1 MATFEKYTKKN
12 GSIAWLVRAYL
23 GIDPL
28 TSKQINIEKRG
39 FTSRKEAKI
48 FIERKMF
55 DIEKNGLSKTKA
67 TDFKAVYELWLT
79 TYQLTVKESS
89 LVKLKQK
96 FDNYIL
102 PAFGRYEMDKIKPA
116 DVQQFAN
123 FMCLEKENKHYKE
136 YISNVSRI
144 FEFAIKQGLAKKNP
158 VKMITIPKKKA
169 DLSEKSIN
177 FFTKD
182 QLKIFLDDT
191 RDNEPTKIFTF
202 FHLMAFTGCRQGEIL
217 GLQWQCIDFDN
228 QTLTV
233 KQTLTRGENRRLYLE
248 EPKTSKSRRVIPLD
262 SKTVKILKQWRLVQ
276 RSEWLHVGTNTM
288 NANQM
293 IFTDSENEPVQLSHP
308 RMWMHR
314 ICKRAKLPKLSPHAL
329 RHTYAT
335 MLIAEGIDFKTV
347 SDLLGHSTVSMTLDT
362 YAGVYEEKK
371 TAAVEL
377 LGKLMN

>member
-12 GSIAWLVRAYL
+12 GSSAWLVRAYL
-23 GIDPL
+23 GKDPL
-28 TSKQINIEKRG
+28 TNKQVNIEKRG
-39 FTSRKEAKI
+39 FATRKEAKL
-48 FIERKMF
+48 FIDRKTAE
-55 DIEKNGLSKTKA
+55 IQKNGLARSKA
-67 TDFKAVYELWLT
+67 TDFRAVYGLWLT

-102 PAFGRYEMDKIKPA
+102 PAFGSYEMDKINPA
-116 DVQQFAN
+116 NVQQFAN

-144 FEFAIKQGLAKKNP
+144 FEFAIRQGLAKKNP

-182 QLKIFLDDT
+182 QLKKFLDDAKA
-191 RDNEPTKIFTF
+191 NEPTKIFTF

-248 EPKTSKSRRVIPLD
+248 EPKTRKSRRVIPLD
-262 SKTVKILKQWRLVQ
+262 PDTVKILKQWRLVQ

-288 NANQM
+288 SADQM
-293 IFTDSENEPVQLSHP
+293 IFTNSKNEPIQLTHP
-308 RMWMHR
+308 RLWMHR
-314 ICKRAKLPKLSPHAL
+314 ICKRANLPKLSPHAL

-335 MLIAEGIDFKTV
+335 MMISEGIDFKTV
-347 SDLLGHSTVSMTLDT
+347 SELLGHTSVSMTLDI

-371 TAAVEL
+371 TAAVNL
-377 LGKLMN
+377 LANIMR